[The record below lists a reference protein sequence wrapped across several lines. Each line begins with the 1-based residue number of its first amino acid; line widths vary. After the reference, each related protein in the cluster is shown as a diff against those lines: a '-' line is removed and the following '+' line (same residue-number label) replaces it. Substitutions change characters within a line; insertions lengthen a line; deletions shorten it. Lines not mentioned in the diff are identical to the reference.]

1 MLPVRGKELGTPVNH
16 ERVRVVLAGP
26 VGELHRTLA
35 ASDGVTIVVE
45 CDDLPSALAAAE
57 SRLGDVIVV
66 AADLEGFD
74 RSAVST
80 LRRTG
85 VGVVGAVAP
94 GDTEASKRLR
104 RMSVDAR
111 IFTDSESEAVSR
123 ALSAVEAHIKPPRPA
138 NDALTASFGGAVPD
152 NLSGV
157 VWRQVSPTSLPLV
170 YGVARRRLI
179 AVWGPTG
186 APGRSTIAAGLAGA
200 FARRGLETLLIDAD
214 VYGGSQAITL
224 ALLDESPG
232 LVAATR
238 AADRGALNVPVLAD
252 LSIEVEPRLRVLTGI
267 PAADRWTQV
276 RPSSF
281 EHVLGLSR
289 DLARVTVVDCG
300 FSLEDDPELSY
311 DTYAP
316 RRNAITLAALSAADE
331 IVVVGRDDSVGLT
344 RLEAGL
350 MELRSIGGSPD
361 HVVLNQIR
369 QPVPSEEEET
379 AASRRPRTA
388 TAADLVVE
396 RRAQIWKRLQTE
408 MTVHQVPFDERAV
421 AAAANSGLPPAS
433 AAPGSRLAEA
443 LDELARVLVPRRG
456 FV

>member
-1 MLPVRGKELGTPVNH
+1 MNH
-16 ERVRVVLAGP
+16 ERVRVVLAGE
-26 VGELHRTLA
+26 VGELQGTLA
-35 ASDGVTIVVE
+35 AATGVVIAVE
-45 CDDLPSALAAAE
+45 CDDLSSALAAAE
-57 SRLGDVIVV
+57 ARLGDVMVV
-66 AADLEGFD
+66 AADLDGFD

-80 LRRTG
+80 LRGKGMG
-85 VGVVGAVAP
+85 VIGAVAP
-94 GDTEASKRLR
+94 ADTEGSKRLR
-104 RMSVDAR
+104 RMGVDAR
-111 IFTDSESEAVSR
+111 LFTDSSTEAVCR
-123 ALSAVEAHIKPPRPA
+123 ALADVEAHVKPPRTSH
-138 NDALTASFGGAVPD
+138 DALHASFGGAVPE

-186 APGRSTIAAGLAGA
+186 APGRSTVAAGLAGA

-214 VYGGSQAITL
+214 VYGGSQAVTL
-224 ALLDESPG
+224 SLLDESPG
-232 LVAATR
+232 LVAAVR

-252 LSIEVEPRLRVLTGI
+252 LSVEVEPRLRVLTGL
-267 PAADRWTQV
+267 PSADRWAQL

-289 DLARVTVVDCG
+289 DLARVTVIDCG

-316 RRNAITLAALSAADE
+316 RRNAVTLAALGAADE
-331 IVVVGRDDSVGLT
+331 IVVVGRDDSLGLT

-350 MELRSIGGSPD
+350 LELRSIGGCPT
-361 HVVLNQIR
+361 HVVLNQVR
-369 QPVPSEEEET
+369 QEPPSAEEET

-388 TAADLVVE
+388 TAADILVE
-396 RRAQIWKRLQTE
+396 RRAQAWKRLQSD
-408 MTVHQVPFDERAV
+408 VSLHQLPYDERAV
-421 AAAANSGLPPAS
+421 MAAVHSGLPPTS

-443 LDELARVLVPRRG
+443 LDNLARVLVPRRG